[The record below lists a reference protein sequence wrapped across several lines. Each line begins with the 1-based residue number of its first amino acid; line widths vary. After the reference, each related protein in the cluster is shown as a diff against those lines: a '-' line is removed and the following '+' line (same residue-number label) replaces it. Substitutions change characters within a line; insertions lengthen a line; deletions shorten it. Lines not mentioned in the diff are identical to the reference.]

1 MKLKNSLYFLFFLSV
16 SGLALSLNL
25 ASAYTEYTEEE
36 DFTSQTLT
44 WGIPPNIKTL
54 YYEYTHEIVFRNSFN
69 GWYLYDAEIAPDLD
83 IHKTSGVSVTDT
95 HSEADE
101 AEDIHT
107 CWAHTSVTGNDGSTP
122 KTTKVESKYEDWYPL
137 GYPWNGDWEYDYAW

>member
-25 ASAYTEYTEEE
+25 ASAYTEYTEDE

-83 IHKTSGVSVTDT
+83 IHKTSGVSVTGT
-95 HSEADE
+95 HSGADE
-101 AEDIHT
+101 DITHD
-107 CWAHTSVTGNDGSTP
+107 CWAQTSVSASDGYNEQ
-122 KTTKVESKYEDWYPL
+122 TTKVEDEYEDRYPL
-137 GYPWNGDWEYDYAW
+137 WYPWNGDWEYDYSW